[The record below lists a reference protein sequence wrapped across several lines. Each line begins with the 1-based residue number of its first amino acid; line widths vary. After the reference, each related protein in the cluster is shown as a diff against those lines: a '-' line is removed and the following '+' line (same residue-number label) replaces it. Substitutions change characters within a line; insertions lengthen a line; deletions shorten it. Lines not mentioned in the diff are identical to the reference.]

1 MIDAASLYP
10 SMSQPAAA
18 AEAPPPQAAAA
29 PAAPPHYMREIVE
42 PEPVN
47 LEASTPEERAA
58 TLYAKPEVAEV
69 EIPDNIKAE
78 RDADPL
84 RAMYQ
89 PEKTYGD
96 TINERTV
103 FDDQEVA
110 KQFKPEVQRAAV
122 KELANMAADV
132 GMSNG
137 DVNTFVTVLR
147 NTREAPTE
155 EIRTQWREQAVQ
167 RLNETYGKDA
177 KQALADAAKFVQAD
191 PRRARMLEAKGAG
204 DHPDAVLL
212 FAKLARQAKMQG
224 KLK

>member
-1 MIDAASLYP
+1 MIDATSLYP
-10 SMSQPAAA
+10 SMQPPAAP
-18 AEAPPPQAAAA
+18 EAPPPTAAAA
-29 PAAPPHYMREIVE
+29 PHYMQDIVE
-42 PEPVN
+42 PEAVK
-47 LEASTPEERAA
+47 LEASTPEEKAA
-58 TLYAKPEVAEV
+58 TLYAKPEVAEI

-78 RDADPL
+78 READPL
-84 RAMYQ
+84 RAMYA
-89 PEKTYGD
+89 PEKQFGD

-103 FDDQEVA
+103 FDNKEAA
-110 KQFKPEVQRAAV
+110 KQFTPEVQRAAV

-132 GMSNG
+132 GMTNG

-147 NTREAPTE
+147 NTREAPSE
-155 EIRTQWREQAVQ
+155 ETRTQWREQAVQ

-212 FAKLARQAKMQG
+212 FAKLARQARTAG
-224 KLK
+224 RLK